1 MKVQIRVPL
10 VGASEIRVQI
20 WVPPSDCFRYES
32 AKQVQLLYK
41 SKKGAKICKQK
52 VAGANCNKSAKR
64 VKLRC
69 KRLAAIFK
77 KCKLGC
83 KLEFHLRV

>member
-1 MKVQIRVPL
+1 MS
-10 VGASEIRVQI
+10 ASEIRVQI

-52 VAGANCNKSAKR
+52 VAGANCNKSAKKG
-64 VKLRC
+64 V
-69 KRLAAIFK
+69 
-77 KCKLGC
+77 
-83 KLEFHLRV
+83 LEIKVQEVSSNFQKV

>member
-1 MKVQIRVPL
+1 MS
-10 VGASEIRVQI
+10 ASEIRVQI

-41 SKKGAKICKQK
+41 SKKGAKIYKQK

-64 VKLRC
+64 VSQKLRC

-83 KLEFHLRV
+83 KLEFHLRVF